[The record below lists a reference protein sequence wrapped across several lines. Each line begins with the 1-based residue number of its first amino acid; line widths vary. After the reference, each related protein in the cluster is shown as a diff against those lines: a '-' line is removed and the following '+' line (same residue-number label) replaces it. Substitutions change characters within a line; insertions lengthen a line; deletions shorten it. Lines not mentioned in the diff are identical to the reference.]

1 MRARG
6 ILLSAALLL
15 TGSATR
21 IEAACSVSSTGVN
34 FGLYDVFAPMPTD
47 STGSVTYDCDPS
59 DKNIRITL
67 SSGVGGTFVPRSLTN
82 GNDLLAYNL
91 FTDAALTSIWG
102 DGTGGSSYYT
112 RNNPHPKKPTVLT
125 IYARIPP
132 LQDVG
137 TGSYTDTVIVTVDF

>member
-1 MRARG
+1 MRARRVA
-6 ILLSAALLL
+6 LSAVLLL
-15 TGSATR
+15 AVWATR
-21 IEAACSVSSTGVN
+21 VEAACTISATGVN

-47 STGSVTYDCDPS
+47 STGSVTYDCEPS

-67 SSGVGGTFVPRSLTN
+67 SSGVGGTFLPRSLTN
-82 GNDLLAYNL
+82 GSDLLAYNL

-102 DGTGGSSYYT
+102 DGTGGSNFYYK
-112 RNNPHPKKPTVLT
+112 NNPHPVKPTVLT
-125 IYARIPP
+125 IYGRIPA